1 VLLTAVPSLQ
11 PCLSFLNY
19 TVLTYLGGGNSCH
32 CRSGDQ
38 RTAPGLIL
46 PIPPQILHVTV
57 GVGIRD
63 GPRAHPLHPSMVPE
77 DDIQVWWQVS
87 FFFSILITLFLLD
100 IFFIYISNVIP
111 FPIFLPEN
119 LLSSLPL
126 LPNPPTPL
134 LGPGIPLY

>member
-1 VLLTAVPSLQ
+1 
-11 PCLSFLNY
+11 
-19 TVLTYLGGGNSCH
+19 
-32 CRSGDQ
+32 
-38 RTAPGLIL
+38 
-46 PIPPQILHVTV
+46 
-57 GVGIRD
+57 
-63 GPRAHPLHPSMVPE
+63 MVPE